1 MIFIIE
7 HLDPK
12 VWKWSLL
19 EYKHISSIVGKENL
33 WFTNVSSGNNQLKKL
48 GKVFA
53 QSATTMKLQRACI
66 LESAG
71 EQTLKPIDREK
82 FEYFI
87 FGGILGDY
95 PEVNK
100 SHVITKQL
108 PKATVRNLG
117 KDQMSTDTAVLVTKT
132 ILDGTPLERIP
143 LKKGIEIKV
152 NDTECIDLPYSYV
165 LENNKPILPPGLVEM
180 LKSQKTF

>member
-19 EYKHISSIVGKENL
+19 EYKHISSIVGKDNL
-33 WFTNVSSGNNQLKKL
+33 WFTNVQSGNNQLKKF

-53 QSATTMKLQRACI
+53 QSVTKMKLSRACI
-66 LESAG
+66 LESTG
-71 EQTLKPIDREK
+71 EQTLTPIDREK
-82 FEYFI
+82 FSYFI

-95 PEVNK
+95 PEVSK
-100 SHVITKQL
+100 SHVIIKGM
-108 PKATVRNLG
+108 PKAGLRNLG

-132 ILDGTPLERIP
+132 ILDGTLLDKI
-143 LKKGIEIKV
+143 LLQKGIEIKV

-165 LENNKPILPPGLVEM
+165 LKNGKPILPPGLVEM